1 MPFIRVRS
9 KGGPD
14 AEYDIGVE
22 EATANPD
29 LYDVIDG
36 EPVERP
42 RPATYPASAKALA
55 RPRVSHVRKPAAPV
69 AAPEP
74 SVGDQS
80 KENQS

>member
-9 KGGPD
+9 KAGPD

-22 EATANPD
+22 EATTNPD
-29 LYDVIDG
+29 LYEVIDG
-36 EPVERP
+36 EPVEQS
-42 RPATYPASAKALA
+42 RPATYPE
-55 RPRVSHVRKPAAPV
+55 PHVSRARKPAAPS